1 MYGSQTGWAVRN
13 GLKDVGMR
21 AERIAIGS
29 IVVSRTIGKIA
40 PRLPATLTLA
50 QGSFLTDL
58 IYRVDPLG
66 ALRFCNMRVEN
77 FRRGR
82 PVGGPLARSR
92 A

>member
-1 MYGSQTGWAVRN
+1 MCGSQTGWAMRDD
-13 GLKDVGMR
+13 LKDAGMK
-21 AERIAIGS
+21 AERVAIGP
-29 IVVSRTIGKIA
+29 IVVSSTIGKIA
-40 PRLPATLTLA
+40 LRLPATLTLA

>member
-1 MYGSQTGWAVRN
+1 MCGSQTGWVVRD
-13 GLKDVGMR
+13 GLQHAGMG
-21 AERIAIGS
+21 AEQIAIGS

-40 PRLPATLTLA
+40 LRLPATLTLA
-50 QGSFLTDL
+50 QSSFLTDL
-58 IYRVDPLG
+58 IHRVDPLG
-66 ALRFCNMRVEN
+66 ALRYCNMRVEN